1 MISMRRRVLS
11 GMMTTALVLAC
22 AAPGLAQ
29 SQPESLGT
37 FTDWTAWRGNDGFG
51 AICFVSAAPK
61 DSSPSKPADGKPIN
75 RDPPAFLVIHREK
88 GPAINADGTAAKD
101 AAGNQMFR

>member
-11 GMMTTALVLAC
+11 GLTIIALGLAG
-22 AAPGLAQ
+22 AAPGFAQ

-51 AICFVSAAPK
+51 AICFVSSAPK
-61 DSSPSKPADGKPIN
+61 D
-75 RDPPAFLVIHREK
+75 
-88 GPAINADGTAAKD
+88 TAP
-101 AAGNQMFR
+101 